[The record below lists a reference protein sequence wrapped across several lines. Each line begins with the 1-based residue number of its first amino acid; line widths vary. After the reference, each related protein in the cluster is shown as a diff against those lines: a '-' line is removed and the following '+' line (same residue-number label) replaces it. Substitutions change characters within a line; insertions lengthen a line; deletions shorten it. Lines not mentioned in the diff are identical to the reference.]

1 MTPVNATN
9 QIDDDELRH
18 EPVSGKVLRPSVEAA
33 ELAWMLRGSQ
43 AEPPAS
49 VFTPS
54 AAAED
59 EDEAAIL
66 EAIVAVR
73 AESAALAQA
82 PLAAP
87 IPAPGH
93 NSQNALSETEEPVQ
107 RRDWSSAL
115 DLVQEACEAIRISE
129 ERVQDLERQGQQAS
143 QQAREDIKALQLQ
156 IQAGERRAQAAE
168 ARATKAEARALE
180 AESWLARLH
189 DAIVMGFG
197 RNPKSGDL

>member
-1 MTPVNATN
+1 MTPVNAMN

-18 EPVSGKVLRPSVEAA
+18 EPASGKASRPSVEAA

-43 AEPPAS
+43 AEPAPS
-49 VFTPS
+49 TPLS
-54 AAAED
+54 PVPD

-66 EAIVAVR
+66 EALVAVR
-73 AESAALAQA
+73 AESAAAA
-82 PLAAP
+82 SVPPAP

-93 NSQNALSETEEPVQ
+93 NSQNAALAEGEEPAQ

-143 QQAREDIKALQLQ
+143 LQAREDIKALQLQ

-197 RNPKSGDL
+197 RSPKSGDL